1 MHNSLRA
8 LPHNERVLRAVN
20 RLRRR
25 IDQANTTNLEGEALR
40 EFLDDFQ
47 LQLAHVHE
55 HVNKIYF
62 A

>member
-1 MHNSLRA
+1 MRNSLRA
-8 LPHNERVLRAVN
+8 LPRSQRVLRTVN
-20 RLRRR
+20 QLRRH
-25 IDQANTTNLEGEALR
+25 IDQCDTTNLEGKALR